1 MLREQDSRV
10 ARHLKMIHKA
20 EWRERPNSTMVVRN
34 SLTTLRASRVPLEE
48 RAIPIRMLLSGWPG
62 EITLLR
68 YALPHLSSH
77 SDNSAIEFSKASGVI
92 RLR

>member
-1 MLREQDSRV
+1 MPREQDSRL

-20 EWRERPNSTMVVRN
+20 EWRERANSTMVVRN

-48 RAIPIRMLLSGWPG
+48 RAIPIRMFRSGWLG
-62 EITLLR
+62 EITLSR

-77 SDNSAIEFSKASGVI
+77 PGNSAIDFSRVSGVI